1 MFSEI
6 RAGNR
11 RGLAAR
17 VGGIE
22 ALRGKGEKVVGRGW
36 EGSLNSLSQG
46 PQSNLKSRKM
56 CTDHSEGIFLG
67 DHKIE

>member
-36 EGSLNSLSQG
+36 EGMGGVFKLLVPGAPKQLEIKKNVYRPL
-46 PQSNLKSRKM
+46 
-56 CTDHSEGIFLG
+56 
-67 DHKIE
+67 